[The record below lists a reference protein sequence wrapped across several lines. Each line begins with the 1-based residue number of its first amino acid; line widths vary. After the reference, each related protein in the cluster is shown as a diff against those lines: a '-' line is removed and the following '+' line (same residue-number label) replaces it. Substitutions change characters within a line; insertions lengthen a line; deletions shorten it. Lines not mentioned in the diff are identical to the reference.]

1 MRRFMSPM
9 RRFFQLVLTTAL
21 VAGIAPALAADVT
34 IHASFR
40 MADDIVVTARDPRV
54 ALDRGGTVDG
64 LPVLHGRNRVVI
76 AWGAIAH
83 LVFIPGDPPM
93 ALVTHRDGSET
104 TYEVER
110 CSIAAG
116 GTTVDIHDIAE
127 IDIR

>member
-1 MRRFMSPM
+1 MAPIRGVFVP
-9 RRFFQLVLTTAL
+9 VLAVLSIVGT
-21 VAGIAPALAADVT
+21 APALAADVT

-54 ALDRGGTVDG
+54 KLDRGGVVEG
-64 LPVLHGRNRVVI
+64 LPVLHGRNTVVI
-76 AWGAIAH
+76 DWGAIRH

-110 CSIAAG
+110 CSIMAG
-116 GTTVDIHDIAE
+116 GTSVDIHDIAE